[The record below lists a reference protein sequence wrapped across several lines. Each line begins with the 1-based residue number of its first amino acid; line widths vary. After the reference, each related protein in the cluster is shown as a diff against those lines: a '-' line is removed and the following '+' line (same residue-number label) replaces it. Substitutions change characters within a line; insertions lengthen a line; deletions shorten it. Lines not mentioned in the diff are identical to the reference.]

1 MKKHFTKFASMRAA
15 QVFLSFCFIL
25 FLMNTTVKAETVTY
39 TIQSKSSV
47 STSGTAPSGSL
58 VTYNQTFATACQI
71 TKNNSMTFTLSG
83 YEGYIIK
90 GITLSM
96 KSNTSGGAGYYSM
109 VVGSTTLS
117 SIATSTNPAAFNNS
131 AWHGSWSTSYVDVTP
146 SMTNNNY
153 TIGAGENVVIT
164 IAATANSLYCQS
176 ITLTYEAVPKHT
188 ITFNPGTGTCATA
201 SAYVNAIDLSTI
213 TATPSSSC
221 QASGYVFV
229 GWSESAV
236 AETNTEPTM
245 VSDSY
250 MPTGDITLYA
260 VYKLDG
266 GAANTASKNFSEFG
280 FDDGRTMQ
288 NDEPHAINSVV
299 SVAFNQGE
307 NSNAN
312 VPAYYDAGAA
322 VRCYLG
328 NYFKVKSSVAP
339 IRSITLTFS
348 SGGSSPSVRPITANI
363 GTYTDGADEGFW
375 TGSADSVTF
384 TVGGTGSGRRHLAGI
399 TVHYGQNFDIVY
411 NTNPVCVHT
420 LNIAYLK
427 TDGTA
432 VDADYTRSVGTNLP
446 YNVTSPQITGYV
458 ADRSI
463 VSGTMPNSDV
473 YDTVT
478 YYLVTVAIDSIFNCE
493 TEGTGGITV
502 TAPTTGFEYSL
513 DGTDFQ
519 SSPVF
524 TNLDADNYT
533 LYIRPIGQTYNYTG
547 NWTVT
552 SNINAPSNPN
562 YEFTINGSDAYGSL
576 GTNAT
581 STTVTLTD
589 PVVIH
594 FMSNFI
600 NNYGVD
606 SVTLTND
613 APAEYTSIGDYT
625 VNWTAT
631 DRCGNTATTSITVHI
646 AVQTC
651 SGVTDY
657 DGNNYQ
663 TVTVGSK
670 CWMAENLRT
679 TRYADGRSI
688 TNTYVYSNSDYPD
701 TAANVVTF
709 GRLYDWYD
717 ALDSNIART
726 RSPYVQGI
734 CPADW
739 HIPSE
744 ADFQDLSTVELNS
757 LRSTNY
763 WLTNPGSNSTGFNM
777 RPGGM
782 YNFART
788 RYENLLGNAYFWS
801 SEDVDASTAHCHMV
815 DCHCYMIYDLIRP
828 KTDAYSVRCVKND

>member
-1 MKKHFTKFASMRAA
+1 MIKKSPKSAFIRIA
-15 QVFLSFCFIL
+15 QVFVSLCFIL
-25 FLMNTTVKAETVTY
+25 FLMNTNVWAETVTY
-39 TIQSKSSV
+39 TVASKTSV
-47 STSGTAPSGSL
+47 TQSGTAPTGSSATYSS
-58 VTYNQTFATACQI
+58 TYNTIYQLTAD
-71 TKNNSMTFTLSG
+71 NSMTFTLSG
-83 YEGYIIK
+83 YAGYTIK

-96 KSNTSGGAGYYSM
+96 HSNSGKGSGNFSM

-117 SIATSTNPAAFNNS
+117 SI
-131 AWHGSWSTSYVDVTP
+131 VTKP
-146 SMTNNNY
+146 FSNDLWNGGYTTDWVNITPTMTNNNY
-153 TIGAGENVVIT
+153 TIGASEDVVVT
-164 IAATANSLYCQS
+164 IAATVNSLYCQS
-176 ITLTYEAVPKHT
+176 ITLTYEPAAKHT

-201 SAYVNAIDLSTI
+201 SSYVSTIDLSTV
-213 TATPSSSC
+213 TATPSTSC
-221 QASGYVFV
+221 QASGWTFA
-229 GWSESAV
+229 GWAESSV
-236 AETNTEPTM
+236 SETNTEPAM
-245 VSDSY
+245 VSGTYIPS
-250 MPTGDITLYA
+250 GDITLYA
-260 VYKLDG
+260 VYKLAG
-266 GAANTASKNFSEFG
+266 GSSNTASNTFSSYG
-280 FDDGRTMQ
+280 YDDGRTMV
-288 NDEPHAINSVV
+288 NDEPIAINSDV
-299 SVAFNQGE
+299 SISFNQGE
-307 NSNAN
+307 NPHAN
-312 VPAYYDAGAA
+312 VPAYYTTGSSI
-322 VRCYLG
+322 RCYSG
-328 NYFKVKSSVAP
+328 NTFKVKSSVVP
-339 IRSITLTFS
+339 ITAITLTFG
-348 SGGSSPSVRPITANI
+348 SGDGNLSLTS
-363 GTYTDGADEGFW
+363 TDGNYANGSW
-375 TGSADSVTF
+375 TGSADSVVF
-384 TVGGTGSGRRHLAGI
+384 NVGGSGESGHRRLSAISVTYGI
-399 TVHYGQNFDIVY
+399 PTPGTY

-420 LNIAYLK
+420 LNIAYQK
-427 TDGTA
+427 TDGTP
-432 VDADYTRSVGTNLP
+432 VSGNYSQSVGTYQP
-446 YNVTSPQITGYV
+446 YGVTSPQVTGYV
-458 ADRSI
+458 ADKSV
-463 VSGTMPNSDV
+463 VSGNMPNSDV

-513 DGTDFQ
+513 DGTNFQ
-519 SSPVF
+519 SDPAF
-524 TNLDADNYT
+524 TNLNAGDQT

-576 GTNAT
+576 GTSAT

-589 PVVIH
+589 PTVTH
-594 FMSNFI
+594 FMNNFI
-600 NNYGVD
+600 NNYGID
-606 SVTLTND
+606 SVTFTND
-613 APAEYTSIGDYT
+613 APAEYTAIGDYT

-801 SEDVDASTAHCHMV
+801 SEDVDASTAHCHMA
-815 DCHCYMIYDLIRP
+815 DCNCYMIYDLIRP